1 MSRILLL
8 TLLVVL
14 AFAVERRPGSVAFSD
29 GTTWQGDIALA
40 SGAKLQLHD
49 GNAVRVL
56 DPATVSEIRF
66 APEKES
72 MERAFAMP
80 EPGKPIRVE
89 TGESYALRYLRV
101 QVLLRS
107 GERIDGHLY
116 ATGITIDMPGADGA
130 EPERRKLPLPAKQ
143 RGKPG
148 ERLDQLVY
156 VTKVAF
162 GSGDGDAAQRLTVR
176 GGAGELGAATIDGL
190 VPLEVT
196 AKDGVYMVGAPLGSA
211 VIWAAL
217 HDAVAVVGWPVD
229 DAALTARITAQVPNL
244 DDFFDR
250 KEVLATRQI
259 GDDVLSLMRLVRTA
273 HTTDGANKPWHV
285 EVWRW
290 RLDGERS
297 LIAGRV
303 CLLRGRSGKPP
314 EVRTAPA
321 WCDVKPVDGALTL
334 EGWP

>member
-1 MSRILLL
+1 MSRFLLL
-8 TLLVVL
+8 FVLVAV
-14 AFAVERRPGSVAFSD
+14 AFAVERRPGTVTFSD
-29 GTTWQGDIALA
+29 GNVVQGDIALA

-49 GNAVRVL
+49 GNAVRIL
-56 DPATVSEIRF
+56 DPALVSEIRF

-72 MERAFAMP
+72 MERAFSMP

-89 TGESYALRYLRV
+89 TGESYPLRYL
-101 QVLLRS
+101 QTKVLLRS

-116 ATGITIDMPGADGA
+116 ATGITIDVPSADGA
-130 EPERRKLPLPAKQ
+130 EPERRKVPLPAKQ

-148 ERLDQLVY
+148 ERLDHLIY

-162 GSGDGDAAQRLTVR
+162 GATDGDVAQRLTVR
-176 GGAGELGAATIDGL
+176 GGPGELGAAAIDGL

-196 AKDGVYMVGAPLGSA
+196 STDGLYTVGAPLGSA

-217 HDAVAVVGWPVD
+217 HDSVAIVGWPAD
-229 DAALTARITAQVPNL
+229 DAALSARITAQVPNL

-250 KEVLATRQI
+250 KEVLATRQV
-259 GDDVLSLMRLVRTA
+259 GDDVLSLMRLTRVDR
-273 HTTDGANKPWHV
+273 TTDGPHKPWHV

-303 CLLRGRSGKPP
+303 CLLRGRSGTPP

-321 WCDVKPVDGALTL
+321 WCTLQPVDGVLTL

>member
-1 MSRILLL
+1 MRGLLCLAL
-8 TLLVVL
+8 TATV
-14 AFAVERRPGSVAFSD
+14 AATERREGTVAFSD
-29 GTTWQGDIALA
+29 GTVVQGDIALA

-49 GNAVRVL
+49 GNAVRIL
-56 DPATVSEIRF
+56 DPTLVTEIRF
-66 APEKES
+66 APEQET
-72 MERAFAMP
+72 MERAFSMP

-89 TGESYALRYLRV
+89 TGEAYPLRHLRV

-107 GERIDGHLY
+107 GERLAGHLY
-116 ATGITIDMPGADGA
+116 ATGLTIDVPGADGA
-130 EPERRKLPLPAKQ
+130 EPERRKVLLPAKQ

-148 ERLDQLVY
+148 QRLDQLVY
-156 VTKVAF
+156 VSQVAF
-162 GSGDGDAAQRLTVR
+162 AVGEGDIARRLTVR
-176 GGAGELGAATIDGL
+176 GGAGELGAAAIDGL

-196 AKDGVYMVGAPLGSA
+196 GTDGVYTVGAPLGSA

-217 HDAVAVVGWPVD
+217 HDSVAVVGWPSD
-229 DAALTARITAQVPNL
+229 DVELTRRITAQVPNL

-259 GDDVLSLMRLVRTA
+259 GDDVFSLMRLTRLDR
-273 HTTDGANKPWHV
+273 TTDGPHKPWHV

-314 EVRTAPA
+314 EVRTTPA
-321 WCDVKPVDGALTL
+321 WCEVQPVDGVLTL